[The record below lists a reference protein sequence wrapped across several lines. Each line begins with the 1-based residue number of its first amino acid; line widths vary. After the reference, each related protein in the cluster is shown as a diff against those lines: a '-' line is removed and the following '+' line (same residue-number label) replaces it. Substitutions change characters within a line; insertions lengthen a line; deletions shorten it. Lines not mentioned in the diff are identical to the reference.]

1 MAVATFTIQD
11 LSAGTGNKR
20 ILHDINLRIR
30 PGQIVALMGPNGS
43 GKSTLANAVMGHPES
58 QVQSGRVVWQGKNI
72 LRLKPWERSR
82 LGLFLG
88 FQYPLELPGVNLLEF
103 LLTAAQAQGHG
114 KINQTELD
122 TRIDRAL
129 KDLRLPKKF
138 LERSVNEGFSGGEK
152 KKVELLQL
160 LVLQPKI
167 AILDEAD
174 SGLDIDALRYIA
186 RGINQAAKRGTGF
199 LIITH
204 YQRLL
209 SYVKPDR
216 VHVLLRGTLVRSGDR
231 RLVNLLERRGYDCLK
246 APA

>member
-1 MAVATFTIQD
+1 MAASTFAIRS
-11 LSAGTGNKR
+11 LSAGINNKR
-20 ILHDINLRIR
+20 ILHDLSLAIR
-30 PGQIVALMGPNGS
+30 PGQICALMGPNGS
-43 GKSTLANAVMGHPES
+43 GKSTLANVLMGHPES
-58 QVQSGRVVWQGKNI
+58 RVQRGQVLWQGKNI

-103 LLTAAQAQGHG
+103 LLTAAQALSRG
-114 KINQTELD
+114 KINPAELD
-122 TRIDRAL
+122 ARIDQAL
-129 KDLRLPKKF
+129 KDLHLPKKF
-138 LERSVNEGFSGGEK
+138 LERPVNEGFSGGEK

-160 LVLQPKI
+160 LVFRPKI

-186 RGINQAAKRGTGF
+186 RGIRQASKRGTGF

-209 SYVKPDR
+209 TYLKPDR
-216 VHVLLRGTLVRSGDR
+216 VYVLHQGKIVRSGDR
-231 RLVNLLERRGYDCLK
+231 RLVGTLERRGYDWLS
-246 APA
+246 AT